1 MASREREHAFSIE
14 LTSRE
19 HFKSIRLGNEGKDQV
34 FVEGFLGELLE
45 LKLVEESMLEV
56 TGTNGTFRL
65 DVSWKELSKHMKGLK
80 GGY

>member
-14 LTSRE
+14 LKSRE
-19 HFKSIRLGNEGKDQV
+19 HFKSIKLGNGGKDQV

>member
-14 LTSRE
+14 LKSRE
-19 HFKSIRLGNEGKDQV
+19 HFKSIKLGNGGKDQV

-45 LKLVEESMLEV
+45 LKLVEECMLEV
-56 TGTNGTFRL
+56 TGRNGTFRL
-65 DVSWKELSKHMKGLK
+65 DVSWKEMSKHMKGLK